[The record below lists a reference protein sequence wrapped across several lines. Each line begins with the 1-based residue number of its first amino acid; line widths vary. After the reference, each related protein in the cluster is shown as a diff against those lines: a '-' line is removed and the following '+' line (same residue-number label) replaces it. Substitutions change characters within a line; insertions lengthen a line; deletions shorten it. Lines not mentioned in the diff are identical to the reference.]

1 MAASPKEV
9 IQRLYKEFWNQRKL
23 EVADQLVAP
32 SHALTSPHISGANVG
47 PGAYKRQIALFLTGF
62 PDLQFI
68 VEDTVCEKDKVVAS
82 WTLTGTH
89 KGDFLGIAAT
99 NKTVS
104 IPGITIHQVV
114 DGKILES
121 QATWDA
127 ISLFQQLGI
136 ALPIKLD
143 KLPGPTP

>member
-1 MAASPKEV
+1 
-9 IQRLYKEFWNQRKL
+9 
-23 EVADQLVAP
+23 
-32 SHALTSPHISGANVG
+32 VG

-68 VEDTVCEKDKVVAS
+68 VEDTVCEKDKVAAS